1 MSLKGKKSH
10 ATSTICTWAAS
21 LLYPSQGPS
30 LSLKTD
36 DALIMFLSI
45 FSYSRGVIALLPQI
59 VFIGKE
65 CIAEAFQGSIFIFPA
80 SISSPRC
87 CCANL
92 QFLLCKTRISISQ
105 CEAESC
111 FNLQILYSHHKSLH
125 HAPTFLNRAIGIC
138 NMYLLQYVWNHAE
151 CVECTTSKKCDV
163 QGIAFFELFRWFGGG
178 VVNPS

>member
-45 FSYSRGVIALLPQI
+45 FSHSRGVIALLPQI

-80 SISSPRC
+80 SISSPRAAAVQIFNFF
-87 CCANL
+87 CAKPEF
-92 QFLLCKTRISISQ
+92 QFPNVSLRVVSIFRFSIRITAACITHQLSLIGQ
-105 CEAESC
+105 LEYATCIYYTTCEIMQS
-111 FNLQILYSHHKSLH
+111 
-125 HAPTFLNRAIGIC
+125 
-138 NMYLLQYVWNHAE
+138 V
-151 CVECTTSKKCDV
+151 
-163 QGIAFFELFRWFGGG
+163 
-178 VVNPS
+178 